1 MKLLC
6 CLFILLSLS
15 LKGQKGF
22 YIEKAHKAVI
32 PFERINNVI
41 FIPVTVNGVELT
53 FLLDSGVNETLLFS
67 LENKEVDFENVE
79 KMRFSGL
86 GGTSQIEGL
95 SAINNQVQIGENV
108 KDDAHKIYLIL
119 DEDFNFSSHV
129 GIPVNGIIGYSFFK
143 NFLVEI
149 NYQTNKI
156 TLYDPNFPPKKIKKF
171 EKIPITIELNKPYIT
186 AGVEQTSQEKPSKM
200 LLDLGNGDAV
210 WLFPSLIPGF
220 QYNRPNIEDFL
231 GRGFN
236 GDIFGKRSRIHSL
249 TIGSHTLL
257 YPLTAMPDEYSI
269 QNLRIVEG
277 RKGSVG
283 SETLRRFHLIF
294 DYPSKNLYLRKNR
307 YFYDPFH
314 FNMSGLDIKHDG
326 MFWEKDLVRIESPKK
341 TSSGND
347 VVYTERSDYQYR
359 FVLKPEFSVAGVR
372 EDSPAYLA
380 GLRKLDKISK
390 INGKNASHFTLNK
403 IFELLKS
410 GEGKLITFEI
420 LRSDQKKTFTFELL
434 DPIPYKEQ

>member
-1 MKLLC
+1 MKLFY
-6 CLFILLSLS
+6 CLFLVLYLP
-15 LKGQKGF
+15 LFGQTGF
-22 YIEKAHKAVI
+22 YLDKVHKAVI
-32 PFERINNVI
+32 PFERINNLI
-41 FIPVTVNGVELT
+41 FIPITVNGVELT

-67 LENKEVDFENVE
+67 LDNKEVDFENVE

-86 GGTSQIEGL
+86 GDQTHIEGL
-95 SAINNQVQIGENV
+95 SAINNQVQIGKNV
-108 KDDAHKIYLIL
+108 RDDAHKIYLIL

-149 NYQTNKI
+149 NYLKNKI
-156 TLYDPNFPPKKIKKF
+156 TLYNPSFPPKKISKF
-171 EKIPITIELNKPYIT
+171 EKIPISLELNKPYII
-186 AGVEQTSQEKPSKM
+186 ADVEQTNSVKPSKM
-200 LLDLGNGDAV
+200 LLDLGNGDAL

-249 TIGSHTLL
+249 TIGSHQLM

-269 QNLRIVEG
+269 QNLKIVEG
-277 RKGSVG
+277 RKGSIG
-283 SETLRRFHLIF
+283 SETLRRFHLIY
-294 DYPSKNLYLRKNR
+294 DYPSKNLYLKKNR
-307 YFYDPFH
+307 FFYDPFH

-326 MFWEKDLVRIESPKK
+326 MFWEKDLVRIESPKT

-347 VVYTERSDYQYR
+347 VVYTERSNFQYR
-359 FVLKPEFSVAGVR
+359 FVLKSEFSVAGVR
-372 EDSPAYLA
+372 VDSPAYLA
-380 GLRKLDKISK
+380 GLRTKDKITK
-390 INGKNASHFTLNK
+390 INGKKASQFTLNK

-420 LRSDQKKTFTFELL
+420 LRLGEKKSYTFELL